1 MCTKCWL
8 CFTRMFR
15 QWHCLLER
23 LASTHSRITGE
34 PTWRVN
40 PGMAVPSVWLG
51 KWGASKLTSDAW
63 SSDSNATCMHSVY
76 FFHVR
81 KGRLDLIFD
90 LMIHFVLFTMQHFAT
105 FCNILL
111 LFDKLW
117 YSTFIAWMER
127 PEFAALVK
135 FSKESCCTPL
145 PLQMR
150 P

>member
-8 CFTRMFR
+8 CFTPMFR
-15 QWHCLLER
+15 QWDCLLER
-23 LASTHSRITGE
+23 LASTHSLAGE
-34 PTWRVN
+34 PAWRVN
-40 PGMAVPSVWLG
+40 PGMAVPSVWRGG

-76 FFHVR
+76 FFKVLR
-81 KGRLDLIFD
+81 STWFD
-90 LMIHFVLFTMQHFAT
+90 FWFDSFCTFHNAT
-105 FCNILL
+105 FCHKFFNILL